1 MGYSTHKNSSMAQE
15 QNYQVNYTIN
25 VEATEGTRKV
35 QAFADS
41 IKSLILAKNDL
52 TPAVN
57 NIQKMMN
64 DVDKIFR
71 TKSGKKR
78 DYTYKMDINTSG
90 TEEKL
95 GRVKTLL
102 TEIRELSQG
111 IHLVINAGQTPLDS
125 KKIKSNAKTLL
136 DKKQSENRKA
146 EIEKNAAS
154 AVKTMM
160 ETQKRITKAVG
171 KVNAALVT
179 LEKGREV
186 NIKTDVAKQRLQEL
200 LGMLRQLKGACKMTM
215 GVQMGSPGKGTTSS
229 AIKATATSFHPPL
242 LYTPERPF
250 VLSQKA
256 SEKLQEKLI
265 TNRALAKE
273 KAERKRADEAARL
286 TTQRALIDAR
296 GKEWDR
302 QREVRAEEA
311 RQRKAKADAERALR
325 EKTRL
330 EQQDAA
336 RAVAAVQ
343 RQRRALATG
352 QTNKQRAAI
361 NRLQYVRTPSIRNLP
376 MMYMLNG
383 YAMYGFLKSELTKA
397 VEYSNIMTSAQSIL
411 RVADNDLTT
420 FENRFTK
427 MALYVRK
434 IGVETK
440 FTAVEVAGA
449 VKYLSMAGMG
459 IDTINESIR
468 PIVNLALIGDN
479 DVSQIADLAT
489 NIQTGYDIKNTSMG
503 SVADILA
510 STISRSNVNVIEMAE
525 SYKMAAGY
533 MRMAGIEF
541 SESAAAIGILGNMG
555 VKGTMAGTSLRAM
568 ATRFAKP
575 TRESQKVLDR
585 LGVKFT
591 EYRDIYGKQVEKLRP
606 LAEIF
611 EDLNKKG
618 ATVGDMQAIFG
629 KIGGNAAMMFVRNYD
644 QLRTLTVQNRGS
656 HGISGELAKVK
667 QDNTKGLW
675 AQVTSQLTES
685 FMQGYEVLEPVI
697 KSMLRDFL
705 TKFNAPEF
713 ARGLTSIGQSILNIL
728 SLLGNVAT
736 WMTRN
741 FHWIEPLVFSGFVA
755 TKLFKLAGALT
766 NIGIA
771 LGFIGKQS
779 AAGSVIQMVG
789 GLVGGGKGMT
799 FAGKRAIVSAL
810 SAAGVTGKG
819 AMRQALLSTGMGG
832 MMSRGAL
839 GLFSTQV
846 ATGNGLIGASASI
859 GALGTT
865 AVAATAGIAA
875 LVGALGWVAYKTWKV
890 KEAKDAVLEEIE
902 ANRKYRYPSIDAL
915 NKSLTETYKQAM
927 NAKKAVEELT
937 AGKTIEEGSGQ
948 KIGAFTGNW
957 WTAFLSSFGAAN
969 SSRYGGMQYSDYYN
983 FSDARQDDTRNAIR
997 TLAMKDSQGRINSA
1011 YAALGKART
1020 DVEIG
1025 AFIQNI
1031 RSNFGQDEKNLDKTL
1046 WSKDAKGK
1054 VVYKKGVGEMKE
1066 ADAYKLYD
1074 YALYMNTEVVPEI
1087 SRVATEYRRIMS
1099 SPASAQ
1105 ATLRANGFDFNL
1117 LAQKGFY
1124 QDKDGNW
1131 VQKALEKNATDKER
1145 EDALAGYQEVH
1156 NAVVNFTSSLRQTWG
1171 GSAEI
1176 AENIMRK
1183 AGFTPALTS
1192 NEPDEADKQPFNAND
1207 FSYRSGADDGM
1218 AGGNYSGTGKL
1229 SSAAPKQVIVNIT
1242 NLLSVEAINLLKN
1255 KDGQQE
1261 EVQNLK
1267 EQLSQLLIDVVHDF
1281 DASWNG

>member
-1 MGYSTHKNSSMAQE
+1 MSQE

-25 VEATEGTRKV
+25 VEATEGTKKV

-41 IKSLILAKNDL
+41 VKSLILAKNDL
-52 TPAVN
+52 TPAIK
-57 NIQKMMN
+57 NIQKMVN
-64 DVDKIFR
+64 EVDKIFR
-71 TKSGKKR
+71 TKGGKKR

-102 TEIRELSQG
+102 TEIGELSKG
-111 IHLVINAGQTPLDS
+111 ISLVINAGQAPLDT

-136 DKKQSENRKA
+136 DKKLSESRKA
-146 EIEKNAAS
+146 EIEKSAAAS
-154 AVKTMM
+154 VKTMM

-171 KVNAALVT
+171 KINAALVT

-186 NIKTDVAKQRLQEL
+186 NIKTDVAKERLKEL
-200 LGMLRQLKGACKMTM
+200 LGLMRQLKGASKMTM
-215 GVQMGSPGKGTTSS
+215 GVQMGSPSSGKGNVLV
-229 AIKATATSFHPPL
+229 APQTANTLFHPPL
-242 LYTPERPF
+242 LYNPEKPY
-250 VLSQKA
+250 VLSPKA
-256 SEKLQEKLI
+256 SEKLQEKLA
-265 TNRALAKE
+265 TNRELAKQ
-273 KAERKRADEAARL
+273 KAEQRRADEAVRL
-286 TTQRALIDAR
+286 TTQKAVIEAK

-302 QREVRAEEA
+302 QRQVKANEA
-311 RQRKAKADAERALR
+311 AQRKAASDAARAIR

-330 EQQDAA
+330 EQQGAA
-336 RAVAAVQ
+336 RAVTAAQ
-343 RQRRALATG
+343 RQQRAVVTG

-397 VEYSNIMTSAQSIL
+397 VEYTNIMTSAQSIL

-459 IDTINESIR
+459 IDAINASIR

-510 STISRSNVNVIEMAE
+510 STVSRSNVNVMEMAE

-533 MRMAGIEF
+533 MRMAGVEF
-541 SESAAAIGILGNMG
+541 TESAAAIGILGNMG

-585 LGVKFT
+585 LGIKFT

-606 LAEIF
+606 LADIF

-656 HGISGELAKVK
+656 HGISSELAKVK

-685 FMQGYEVLEPVI
+685 FMQGYEVLEPII
-697 KSMLRDFL
+697 KSTLRDFL
-705 TKFNAPEF
+705 AKFSAPEF

-728 SLLGNVAT
+728 SLLGSVAS
-736 WMTRN
+736 WFTRN
-741 FHWIEPLVFSGFVA
+741 FHWIEPLLFSGFVA

-832 MMSRGAL
+832 MVSRGAL

-846 ATGNGLIGASASI
+846 ATGNGLVGAGASI

-890 KEAKDAVLEEIE
+890 KEAKDAVLEEID

-937 AGKTIEEGSGQ
+937 AGKSIEEASGQ

-957 WTAFLSSFGAAN
+957 WTAFLSSFGAAH
-969 SSRYGGMQYSDYYN
+969 SGQYGGPQYDDFYN
-983 FSDARQDDTRNAIR
+983 FSDARQDDTREAIR
-997 TLAMKDSQGRINSA
+997 TLAKKDSQGRVNSA
-1011 YAALGKART
+1011 YAELGKART
-1020 DVEIG
+1020 DIEIG

-1031 RSNFGQDEKNLDKTL
+1031 RNKFGQDEKDLDNTL
-1046 WSKDAKGK
+1046 WTKDRNGK
-1054 VVYKKGVGEMKE
+1054 IIYKKGVGEMKE

-1074 YALYMNTEVVPEI
+1074 YAVYMNTKVVPEI
-1087 SRVATEYRRIMS
+1087 SRIAEEYRRIMS
-1099 SPASAQ
+1099 SPANAE
-1105 ATLRANGFDFNL
+1105 ATLRANGFDFDL
-1117 LAQKGFY
+1117 LTKNGFY
-1124 QDKDGNW
+1124 QDKEGRW
-1131 VQKALEKNATDKER
+1131 VQKALGKKATDKER
-1145 EDALAGYQEVH
+1145 ENALAGYQEVH

-1176 AENIMRK
+1176 AENIMQK
-1183 AGFTPALTS
+1183 AGFTTSLTS
-1192 NEPDEADKQPFNAND
+1192 NEPDEADPQPFNANG
-1207 FSYRSGADDGM
+1207 FSYHSGADDGL

-1242 NLLSVEAINLLKN
+1242 NLLSVEAINLLKS
-1255 KDGQQE
+1255 KEGQGE

-1267 EQLSQLLIDVVHDF
+1267 EQLAQALIDVVHDF
-1281 DASWNG
+1281 DSSWNG

>member
-1 MGYSTHKNSSMAQE
+1 MSQE

-25 VEATEGTRKV
+25 VEATEGTKKV

-41 IKSLILAKNDL
+41 VKNLILAKNDL
-52 TPAVN
+52 TPAIN
-57 NIQKMMN
+57 NIQKMVN
-64 DVDKIFR
+64 EVDKIFR

-102 TEIRELSQG
+102 TEIGDLSKG
-111 IHLVINAGQTPLDS
+111 INLVINAGQQPLES

-136 DKKQSENRKA
+136 DKKLSESRKA
-146 EIEKNAAS
+146 EIEKSAAS
-154 AVKTMM
+154 SVKTMM

-171 KVNAALVT
+171 KINAALVT

-186 NIKTDVAKQRLQEL
+186 NIKTDVAKERLKEL
-200 LGMLRQLKGACKMTM
+200 LGLMRQLKGASKMTM
-215 GVQMGSPGKGTTSS
+215 GVQMGSPSSGKGNVLV
-229 AIKATATSFHPPL
+229 APQTANPPFHPPL
-242 LYTPERPF
+242 LYNPEKPY
-250 VLSQKA
+250 VLSPKA
-256 SEKLQEKLI
+256 SEKLQEKLV
-265 TNRALAKE
+265 TNRELAKQ
-273 KAERKRADEAARL
+273 KAAQRRADEAARL
-286 TTQRALIDAR
+286 TTQKALIETK

-302 QREVRAEEA
+302 QRQVKADEA
-311 RQRKAKADAERALR
+311 AQRKAASDAARAIR

-330 EQQDAA
+330 EQQGAA
-336 RAVAAVQ
+336 RAVTAAQ
-343 RQRRALATG
+343 RQQRAVVTG

-397 VEYSNIMTSAQSIL
+397 VEYTNIMTSAQSIL

-459 IDTINESIR
+459 IDAINASIR

-489 NIQTGYDIKNTSMG
+489 NIQTGYDIKNSGMG

-510 STISRSNVNVIEMAE
+510 STVSRSNVNVMEMAE

-533 MRMAGIEF
+533 MRMAGVEF
-541 SESAAAIGILGNMG
+541 TESAAAIGILGNMG

-606 LAEIF
+606 LADIF

-656 HGISGELAKVK
+656 HGISSELAKVK

-685 FMQGYEVLEPVI
+685 FMQGYEVLEPII
-697 KSMLRDFL
+697 KSTLRDFL
-705 TKFNAPEF
+705 AKFSAPEF

-728 SLLGNVAT
+728 SLLGSVAS
-736 WMTRN
+736 WFTRN
-741 FHWIEPLVFSGFVA
+741 FHWIEPLLFSGFVA

-789 GLVGGGKGMT
+789 GLMGGGRGMS
-799 FAGKRAIVSAL
+799 FASKRAIVSAM
-810 SAAGVTGKG
+810 SAAGISGKG
-819 AMRQALLSTGMGG
+819 AMTQALLSSGMGG
-832 MMSRGAL
+832 LASRGAL

-846 ATGNGLIGASASI
+846 ATGNGLVGAGASI

-890 KEAKDAVLEEIE
+890 KEAKDAVLEEID

-937 AGKTIEEGSGQ
+937 AGKSIEEASGQ

-957 WTAFLSSFGAAN
+957 WTAFLSSFGAAHAGQ
-969 SSRYGGMQYSDYYN
+969 YGGPQYDDFYN
-983 FSDARQDDTRNAIR
+983 FSDARQDDTREAIR
-997 TLAMKDSQGRINSA
+997 TLAKKDSQGRVNSA
-1011 YAALGKART
+1011 YAELGKART
-1020 DVEIG
+1020 DIEIG

-1031 RSNFGQDEKNLDKTL
+1031 RSKFGQDEKKMDDTL
-1046 WSKDAKGK
+1046 WTKDRNGK
-1054 VVYKKGVGEMKE
+1054 IIYKKSVGEMKE

-1074 YALYMNTEVVPEI
+1074 YAVYMNTKVVPEI
-1087 SRVATEYRRIMS
+1087 SRIAEEYRRIMS
-1099 SPASAQ
+1099 SPANAE
-1105 ATLRANGFDFNL
+1105 ATLRANGFDFDL
-1117 LAQKGFY
+1117 LTKNGFY
-1124 QDKDGNW
+1124 QDKEGRW
-1131 VQKALEKNATDKER
+1131 VQKALGKKATDKER
-1145 EDALAGYQEVH
+1145 ENALAGYQEVH

-1176 AENIMRK
+1176 AENIMQK
-1183 AGFTPALTS
+1183 AGFTTSLTS
-1192 NEPDEADKQPFNAND
+1192 NEPDEADPQPFNANG
-1207 FSYRSGADDGM
+1207 FSYHSGADDGL

-1242 NLLSVEAINLLKN
+1242 NLLSVEAINLLKS
-1255 KDGQQE
+1255 KEGQGE

-1267 EQLSQLLIDVVHDF
+1267 EQLAQALIDVVHDF
-1281 DASWNG
+1281 DSSWNG

>member
-1 MGYSTHKNSSMAQE
+1 MSQE

-25 VEATEGTRKV
+25 VEATEGTKKV
-35 QAFADS
+35 QAFADAV
-41 IKSLILAKNDL
+41 KSLVTSKTYLPDSVKAISQAM
-52 TPAVN
+52 T
-57 NIQKMMN
+57 NI
-64 DVDKIFR
+64 DKLFR

-95 GRVKTLL
+95 GRVKALL
-102 TEIRELSQG
+102 TEIGELSKG
-111 IHLVINAGQTPLDS
+111 INLVINAGQAPLDS

-136 DKKQSENRKA
+136 DKKLSETRKA
-146 EIEKNAAS
+146 EIEKNASA

-160 ETQKRITKAVG
+160 DTQKRITKAVG

-200 LGMLRQLKGACKMTM
+200 LGMMRELKGACKMTL
-215 GVQMGSPGKGTTSS
+215 GVQMGSPGKGTEVPTQGAGFS
-229 AIKATATSFHPPL
+229 SFHPPL
-242 LYTPERPF
+242 LYPSEPAYT
-250 VLSQKA
+250 LSPKA
-256 SEKLQEKLI
+256 SAKLQEKLA
-265 TNRALAKE
+265 TNRALAKQKSE
-273 KAERKRADEAARL
+273 QRTEQKRADEAVHLA
-286 TTQRALIDAR
+286 TQRALIEAK

-302 QREVRAEEA
+302 QREVKAEEA
-311 RQRKAKADAERALR
+311 RQRKAKAEAERAAR

-330 EQQDAA
+330 EQQNAA
-336 RAVAAVQ
+336 RAVTAVQ
-343 RQRRALATG
+343 HQRRALVTG

-361 NRLQYVRTPSIRNLP
+361 NRLQYVRTPSLRNLP

-383 YAMYGFLKSELTKA
+383 YAMYGFLKSELAKA

-533 MRMAGIEF
+533 LRMAGVEF
-541 SESAAAIGILGNMG
+541 TESAAAIGILGNMG

-575 TRESQKVLDR
+575 TKESQKVLDR

-591 EYRDIYGKQVEKLRP
+591 EYRDVYGKQVEKLRP

-685 FMQGYEVLEPVI
+685 FMQGYEVLEPLI
-697 KSMLRDFL
+697 KSTLRDFL
-705 TKFNAPEF
+705 SKFNAPEF
-713 ARGLTSIGQSILNIL
+713 ARGIASIGQSIFNIL

-741 FHWIEPLVFSGFVA
+741 FHWIEPLLFSGFVA

-779 AAGSVIQMVG
+779 AAGSMIQLVG
-789 GLVGGGKGMT
+789 GLAGGGKGVS
-799 FAGKRAIVSAL
+799 FASKRAIVSAL
-810 SAAGVTGKG
+810 SAAGISGKG
-819 AMRQALLSTGMGG
+819 AMRQALLSSGMGG

-846 ATGNGLIGASASI
+846 ATGNGLIGAGASI

-890 KEAKDAVLEEIE
+890 KEAKDAVLEEIDR
-902 ANRKYRYPSIDAL
+902 NRKYRYPSIDAL
-915 NKSLTETYKQAM
+915 NTSLTETYKQAM
-927 NAKKAVEELT
+927 NAKKAVDELT
-937 AGKTIEEGSGQ
+937 AGKTIEEASGQ

-957 WTAFLSSFGAAN
+957 WSAFLSSFGAAN
-969 SSRYGGMQYSDYYN
+969 ARYGGPQYSDFYN
-983 FSDARQDDTRNAIR
+983 FSDARQDDTRQAIR
-997 TLAMKDSQGRINSA
+997 TLAKKDSQARVNSA
-1011 YAALGKART
+1011 YAELGKART
-1020 DVEIG
+1020 DIEIG

-1031 RSNFGQDEKNLDKTL
+1031 RSKFGQDENKLDKTL
-1046 WSKDAKGK
+1046 WTKDAKGK
-1054 VVYKKGVGEMKE
+1054 IIYKKGIGDLKE
-1066 ADAYKLYD
+1066 AEAYKLYD
-1074 YALYMNTEVVPEI
+1074 YALYMNTEVVPEVTRI
-1087 SRVATEYRRIMS
+1087 AEEYRRIMS
-1099 SPASAQ
+1099 SPEAARG
-1105 ATLRANGFDFNL
+1105 TLRAGGFDFDL
-1117 LAQKGFY
+1117 LTKHNFY

-1131 VQKALEKNATDKER
+1131 VQKALGKNATDKER
-1145 EDALAGYQEVH
+1145 ENALAGYQEVH
-1156 NAVVNFTSSLRQTWG
+1156 HAVVNFTSSLRQTWG

-1183 AGFTPALTS
+1183 AGFPSSLTS
-1192 NEPDEADKQPFNAND
+1192 NEPDEADTQPFNANN
-1207 FSYRSGADDGM
+1207 FSYQAGADDGM

-1242 NLLSVEAINLLKN
+1242 NLLSVEAINLLKS
-1255 KDGQQE
+1255 KEGQQE

-1267 EQLSQLLIDVVHDF
+1267 EQLCELLIDVVHDF

>member
-1 MGYSTHKNSSMAQE
+1 MSQE

-25 VEATEGTRKV
+25 VEATEGTKKV

-41 IKSLILAKNDL
+41 VKNLILAKNDL
-52 TPAVN
+52 TPAIN
-57 NIQKMMN
+57 NIQKMVN
-64 DVDKIFR
+64 EVDKIFR

-102 TEIRELSQG
+102 TEIGDLSKG
-111 IHLVINAGQTPLDS
+111 INLVINAGQQPLES

-136 DKKQSENRKA
+136 DKKLSESRKA
-146 EIEKNAAS
+146 EIEKSAAAS
-154 AVKTMM
+154 VKTMM

-171 KVNAALVT
+171 KINAALVT

-186 NIKTDVAKQRLQEL
+186 NIKTDVAKERLKEL
-200 LGMLRQLKGACKMTM
+200 LGLMRQLKGASKMTM
-215 GVQMGSPGKGTTSS
+215 GVQMGSPSSGKGNVLV
-229 AIKATATSFHPPL
+229 APQTANTLFHPPL
-242 LYTPERPF
+242 LYNPEKPY
-250 VLSQKA
+250 VLSPKA
-256 SEKLQEKLI
+256 SEKLQEKLV
-265 TNRALAKE
+265 TNRELAKQ
-273 KAERKRADEAARL
+273 KAEQRRADEAVRL
-286 TTQRALIDAR
+286 TTQKALIETK

-302 QREVRAEEA
+302 QRQVKADEA
-311 RQRKAKADAERALR
+311 AQRKAASDAARAIR

-330 EQQDAA
+330 EQQGAA
-336 RAVAAVQ
+336 RAVTAAQ
-343 RQRRALATG
+343 RQQRAVVTG

-397 VEYSNIMTSAQSIL
+397 VEYTNIMTSAQSIL

-459 IDTINESIR
+459 IDAINASIR

-489 NIQTGYDIKNTSMG
+489 NIQTGYDIKNSGMG

-510 STISRSNVNVIEMAE
+510 STVSRSNVNVMEMAE

-533 MRMAGIEF
+533 MRMAGVEF
-541 SESAAAIGILGNMG
+541 TESAAAIGILGNMG

-606 LAEIF
+606 LADIF

-656 HGISGELAKVK
+656 HGISSELAKVK

-685 FMQGYEVLEPVI
+685 FMQGYEVLEPII
-697 KSMLRDFL
+697 KSTLRDFL
-705 TKFNAPEF
+705 AKFSAPEF

-728 SLLGNVAT
+728 SLLGSVAS
-736 WMTRN
+736 WFTRN
-741 FHWIEPLVFSGFVA
+741 FHWIEPLLFSGFVA

-789 GLVGGGKGMT
+789 GLMGGGRGMS
-799 FAGKRAIVSAL
+799 FASKRAIVSAM
-810 SAAGVTGKG
+810 SAAGISGKG
-819 AMRQALLSTGMGG
+819 AMTQALLSSGMGG
-832 MMSRGAL
+832 LASRGAL

-846 ATGNGLIGASASI
+846 ATGNGLVGAGASI

-890 KEAKDAVLEEIE
+890 KEAKDAVLEEID

-927 NAKKAVEELT
+927 NARKAVEELT
-937 AGKTIEEGSGQ
+937 AGKSIEEASGQ

-957 WTAFLSSFGAAN
+957 WTAFLSSFGAAH
-969 SSRYGGMQYSDYYN
+969 SGQYGGPQYDDFYN
-983 FSDARQDDTRNAIR
+983 FSDARQDDTREAIR
-997 TLAMKDSQGRINSA
+997 TLAKKDSQSRVNSA
-1011 YAALGKART
+1011 YAELGKART
-1020 DVEIG
+1020 DIEIG

-1031 RSNFGQDEKNLDKTL
+1031 RSKFGQDEKNLDNTL
-1046 WSKDAKGK
+1046 WTKDRNGK
-1054 VVYKKGVGEMKE
+1054 IIYKKGVGEMKE

-1074 YALYMNTEVVPEI
+1074 YAV
-1087 SRVATEYRRIMS
+1087 
-1099 SPASAQ
+1099 
-1105 ATLRANGFDFNL
+1105 
-1117 LAQKGFY
+1117 
-1124 QDKDGNW
+1124 
-1131 VQKALEKNATDKER
+1131 
-1145 EDALAGYQEVH
+1145 
-1156 NAVVNFTSSLRQTWG
+1156 
-1171 GSAEI
+1171 
-1176 AENIMRK
+1176 
-1183 AGFTPALTS
+1183 
-1192 NEPDEADKQPFNAND
+1192 
-1207 FSYRSGADDGM
+1207 
-1218 AGGNYSGTGKL
+1218 
-1229 SSAAPKQVIVNIT
+1229 
-1242 NLLSVEAINLLKN
+1242 
-1255 KDGQQE
+1255 
-1261 EVQNLK
+1261 
-1267 EQLSQLLIDVVHDF
+1267 
-1281 DASWNG
+1281 

>member
-1 MGYSTHKNSSMAQE
+1 M
-15 QNYQVNYTIN
+15 I
-25 VEATEGTRKV
+25 EAK
-35 QAFADS
+35 
-41 IKSLILAKNDL
+41 
-52 TPAVN
+52 
-57 NIQKMMN
+57 
-64 DVDKIFR
+64 
-71 TKSGKKR
+71 
-78 DYTYKMDINTSG
+78 
-90 TEEKL
+90 
-95 GRVKTLL
+95 
-102 TEIRELSQG
+102 
-111 IHLVINAGQTPLDS
+111 
-125 KKIKSNAKTLL
+125 
-136 DKKQSENRKA
+136 
-146 EIEKNAAS
+146 
-154 AVKTMM
+154 
-160 ETQKRITKAVG
+160 
-171 KVNAALVT
+171 
-179 LEKGREV
+179 
-186 NIKTDVAKQRLQEL
+186 
-200 LGMLRQLKGACKMTM
+200 
-215 GVQMGSPGKGTTSS
+215 
-229 AIKATATSFHPPL
+229 
-242 LYTPERPF
+242 
-250 VLSQKA
+250 
-256 SEKLQEKLI
+256 
-265 TNRALAKE
+265 
-273 KAERKRADEAARL
+273 
-286 TTQRALIDAR
+286 

-302 QREVRAEEA
+302 QRQVKANEA
-311 RQRKAKADAERALR
+311 AQRKAASDAARAIR

-330 EQQDAA
+330 EQQGAA
-336 RAVAAVQ
+336 RAVTAAQ
-343 RQRRALATG
+343 RQQRAVVTG

-397 VEYSNIMTSAQSIL
+397 VEYTNIMTSAQSIL

-459 IDTINESIR
+459 IDAINASIR

-489 NIQTGYDIKNTSMG
+489 NIQIGYDIKNSGMG

-510 STISRSNVNVIEMAE
+510 STVSRSNVNVMEMAE

-533 MRMAGIEF
+533 MRMAGVEF
-541 SESAAAIGILGNMG
+541 TESAAAIGILGNMG

-606 LAEIF
+606 LADIF

-656 HGISGELAKVK
+656 HGISSELAKVK

-685 FMQGYEVLEPVI
+685 FMQGYEVLEPII
-697 KSMLRDFL
+697 KSTLRDFL
-705 TKFNAPEF
+705 AKFSAPEF

-728 SLLGNVAT
+728 SLLGSVAS
-736 WMTRN
+736 WFTRN
-741 FHWIEPLVFSGFVA
+741 FHWIEPLLFSGFVA

-789 GLVGGGKGMT
+789 GLMGGGRGMS
-799 FAGKRAIVSAL
+799 FASKRAIVSAM
-810 SAAGVTGKG
+810 SAAGISGKG
-819 AMRQALLSTGMGG
+819 AMTQALLSSGMGG
-832 MMSRGAL
+832 LASRGAL

-846 ATGNGLIGASASI
+846 ATGNGLVGAGASI

-890 KEAKDAVLEEIE
+890 KEAKDAVLEEID

-937 AGKTIEEGSGQ
+937 AGKSIEEASGQ

-957 WTAFLSSFGAAN
+957 WTAFLSSFGAAH
-969 SSRYGGMQYSDYYN
+969 SGQYGGPQYDDFYN
-983 FSDARQDDTRNAIR
+983 FSDARQDDTREAIR
-997 TLAMKDSQGRINSA
+997 TLAKKDSQSRVNSA
-1011 YAALGKART
+1011 YAELGKART
-1020 DVEIG
+1020 DIEIG
-1025 AFIQNI
+1025 AFVQNI
-1031 RSNFGQDEKNLDKTL
+1031 RSKFGQDEKNLDNTL
-1046 WSKDAKGK
+1046 WTKDRNGK
-1054 VVYKKGVGEMKE
+1054 IIYKKGVGEMKE

-1074 YALYMNTEVVPEI
+1074 YAVYMNTKVVPEI
-1087 SRVATEYRRIMS
+1087 SRIAGEYRRIMS
-1099 SPASAQ
+1099 SPANAE
-1105 ATLRANGFDFNL
+1105 ATLRANGFDFDL
-1117 LAQKGFY
+1117 LTKNGFY
-1124 QDKDGNW
+1124 QDKEGRW
-1131 VQKALEKNATDKER
+1131 VQKALGKKATDKER
-1145 EDALAGYQEVH
+1145 ENALAGYQEVH
-1156 NAVVNFTSSLRQTWG
+1156 NG
-1171 GSAEI
+1171 GRE
-1176 AENIMRK
+1176 
-1183 AGFTPALTS
+1183 FHLFPASDLGRFGR
-1192 NEPDEADKQPFNAND
+1192 D
-1207 FSYRSGADDGM
+1207 SGKYHAK
-1218 AGGNYSGTGKL
+1218 SG
-1229 SSAAPKQVIVNIT
+1229 I
-1242 NLLSVEAINLLKN
+1242 
-1255 KDGQQE
+1255 
-1261 EVQNLK
+1261 
-1267 EQLSQLLIDVVHDF
+1267 HDF
-1281 DASWNG
+1281 AYFQ

>member
-1 MGYSTHKNSSMAQE
+1 MSQE

-25 VEATEGTRKV
+25 VEATEGTKKV

-41 IKSLILAKNDL
+41 VKNLILAKNDL
-52 TPAVN
+52 TPAIK
-57 NIQKMMN
+57 NIQKMVN
-64 DVDKIFR
+64 EVDKIFR
-71 TKSGKKR
+71 TKGGKKR

-102 TEIRELSQG
+102 TEIGELSKG
-111 IHLVINAGQTPLDS
+111 INLVINAGQAPLDT

-136 DKKQSENRKA
+136 DKKLSESRKA
-146 EIEKNAAS
+146 EIEKSAAAS
-154 AVKTMM
+154 VKTMM

-171 KVNAALVT
+171 KINAALVT

-186 NIKTDVAKQRLQEL
+186 NIKTDVAKERLKEL
-200 LGMLRQLKGACKMTM
+200 LGLMRQLKGASKMTM
-215 GVQMGSPGKGTTSS
+215 GVQMGSPSSGKGNVLV
-229 AIKATATSFHPPL
+229 APQTANTLFHPPL
-242 LYTPERPF
+242 LYNPEKPY
-250 VLSQKA
+250 VLSPKA
-256 SEKLQEKLI
+256 SEKLQEKLV
-265 TNRALAKE
+265 TNRELAKQ
-273 KAERKRADEAARL
+273 KAEQRRADEAVRL
-286 TTQRALIDAR
+286 TTQKAVIEAK

-302 QREVRAEEA
+302 QRQVKANEA
-311 RQRKAKADAERALR
+311 AQRKAASDAARAIR

-330 EQQDAA
+330 EQQGAA
-336 RAVAAVQ
+336 RAVTAAQLQQ
-343 RQRRALATG
+343 RAVVTG

-397 VEYSNIMTSAQSIL
+397 VEYTNIMTSAQSIL

-459 IDTINESIR
+459 IDAINASIR

-489 NIQTGYDIKNTSMG
+489 NIQIGYDIKNSGMG

-510 STISRSNVNVIEMAE
+510 STVSRSNVNVMEMAE

-533 MRMAGIEF
+533 MRMAGVEF
-541 SESAAAIGILGNMG
+541 TESAAAIGILGNMG

-606 LAEIF
+606 LADIF

-656 HGISGELAKVK
+656 HGISSELAKVK

-685 FMQGYEVLEPVI
+685 FMQGYEVLEPII
-697 KSMLRDFL
+697 KSTLRDFL
-705 TKFNAPEF
+705 AKFSAPEF

-728 SLLGNVAT
+728 SLLGSVAS
-736 WMTRN
+736 WFTRN
-741 FHWIEPLVFSGFVA
+741 FHWIEPLLFSGFVA

-789 GLVGGGKGMT
+789 GLMGGGRGMS
-799 FAGKRAIVSAL
+799 FASKRAIVSAM
-810 SAAGVTGKG
+810 SAAGISGKG
-819 AMRQALLSTGMGG
+819 AMTQALLSSGMGG
-832 MMSRGAL
+832 LASRGAL

-846 ATGNGLIGASASI
+846 ATGNGLVGAGASI

-890 KEAKDAVLEEIE
+890 KEAKDAVLEEID

-927 NAKKAVEELT
+927 NARKAVEELT
-937 AGKTIEEGSGQ
+937 AGKSIEEASGQ

-957 WTAFLSSFGAAN
+957 WTAFLSSFGAAH
-969 SSRYGGMQYSDYYN
+969 SGQYGGPQYDDFYN
-983 FSDARQDDTRNAIR
+983 FSDARQDDTREAIR
-997 TLAMKDSQGRINSA
+997 TLAKKDSQSRVNSA
-1011 YAALGKART
+1011 YAELGKART
-1020 DVEIG
+1020 DIEIG
-1025 AFIQNI
+1025 AFVQNI
-1031 RSNFGQDEKNLDKTL
+1031 RSKFGQDEKNLDNTL
-1046 WSKDAKGK
+1046 WTKDRNGK
-1054 VVYKKGVGEMKE
+1054 IIYKKGVGEMKE

-1074 YALYMNTEVVPEI
+1074 YAVYMNTKVVPEI
-1087 SRVATEYRRIMS
+1087 SRIAGEYRRIMS
-1099 SPASAQ
+1099 SPANAE
-1105 ATLRANGFDFNL
+1105 ATLRANGFDFDL
-1117 LAQKGFY
+1117 LTKNGFY
-1124 QDKDGNW
+1124 QDKEGRW
-1131 VQKALEKNATDKER
+1131 VQKALGKKATDKER
-1145 EDALAGYQEVH
+1145 ENALAGYQEVH

-1176 AENIMRK
+1176 AENIMQK
-1183 AGFTPALTS
+1183 AGFTTSLTS
-1192 NEPDEADKQPFNAND
+1192 NEPDEADPRPFNANG
-1207 FSYRSGADDGM
+1207 FSYHSGADDGL

-1242 NLLSVEAINLLKN
+1242 NLLSVEAINLLKS
-1255 KDGQQE
+1255 KEGQGE

-1267 EQLSQLLIDVVHDF
+1267 EQLAQALIDVVHDF
-1281 DASWNG
+1281 DSSWNG

>member
-1 MGYSTHKNSSMAQE
+1 MSQE

-25 VEATEGTRKV
+25 VEATEGTKKV

-41 IKSLILAKNDL
+41 VKNLILAKNDL
-52 TPAVN
+52 TPAIN
-57 NIQKMMN
+57 NIQKMVN
-64 DVDKIFR
+64 EVDKIFR

-102 TEIRELSQG
+102 TEIGDLSKG
-111 IHLVINAGQTPLDS
+111 INLVINAGQQPLES

-136 DKKQSENRKA
+136 DKKLSESRKA
-146 EIEKNAAS
+146 EIEKSAAAS
-154 AVKTMM
+154 VKTMM

-171 KVNAALVT
+171 KINAALVT

-186 NIKTDVAKQRLQEL
+186 NIKTDVAKERLTEL
-200 LGMLRQLKGACKMTM
+200 LGLMRQLKGASKMTM
-215 GVQMGSPGKGTTSS
+215 GVQMGSPSSGKGNVLV
-229 AIKATATSFHPPL
+229 APQTANTLFHPPL
-242 LYTPERPF
+242 LYNPEKPY
-250 VLSQKA
+250 VLSPKA
-256 SEKLQEKLI
+256 SEKLQEKLV
-265 TNRALAKE
+265 TNRELAKQ
-273 KAERKRADEAARL
+273 KAEQRRADEAVRL
-286 TTQRALIDAR
+286 TTQKALIETK

-302 QREVRAEEA
+302 QRQVKADEA
-311 RQRKAKADAERALR
+311 AQRKAASDAARAIR

-330 EQQDAA
+330 EQQGAA
-336 RAVAAVQ
+336 RAVTAAQ
-343 RQRRALATG
+343 RQQRAVVTG

-397 VEYSNIMTSAQSIL
+397 VEYTNIMTSAQSIL

-459 IDTINESIR
+459 IDAINASIR

-489 NIQTGYDIKNTSMG
+489 NIQTGYDIKNSGMG

-510 STISRSNVNVIEMAE
+510 STVSRSNVNVMEMAE

-533 MRMAGIEF
+533 MRMAGVEF
-541 SESAAAIGILGNMG
+541 TESAAAIGILGNMG

-606 LAEIF
+606 LADIF

-656 HGISGELAKVK
+656 HGISSELAKVK

-685 FMQGYEVLEPVI
+685 FMQGYEVLEPII
-697 KSMLRDFL
+697 KSTLRDFL
-705 TKFNAPEF
+705 AKFSAPEF

-728 SLLGNVAT
+728 SLLGSVAS
-736 WMTRN
+736 WFTRN
-741 FHWIEPLVFSGFVA
+741 FHWIEPLLFSGFVA

-789 GLVGGGKGMT
+789 GLMGGGRGMS
-799 FAGKRAIVSAL
+799 FASKRAIVSAM
-810 SAAGVTGKG
+810 SAAGISGKG
-819 AMRQALLSTGMGG
+819 AMTQALLSSGMGG
-832 MMSRGAL
+832 LASRGAL

-846 ATGNGLIGASASI
+846 ATGNGLVGAGASI

-890 KEAKDAVLEEIE
+890 KEAKDAVLEEID

-927 NAKKAVEELT
+927 NARKAVEELT
-937 AGKTIEEGSGQ
+937 AGKSIEEASGQ

-957 WTAFLSSFGAAN
+957 WTAFLSSFGAAH
-969 SSRYGGMQYSDYYN
+969 SGQYGGPQYDDFYN
-983 FSDARQDDTRNAIR
+983 FSDARQDDTREAIR
-997 TLAMKDSQGRINSA
+997 TLAKKDSQSRVNSA
-1011 YAALGKART
+1011 YAELGKART
-1020 DVEIG
+1020 DIEIG

-1031 RSNFGQDEKNLDKTL
+1031 RSKFGQDEKNLDNTL
-1046 WSKDAKGK
+1046 WTKDRNGK
-1054 VVYKKGVGEMKE
+1054 IIYKKGVGEMKE

-1074 YALYMNTEVVPEI
+1074 YAVYMNTKVVPEI
-1087 SRVATEYRRIMS
+1087 SRIAGEYRRIMS
-1099 SPASAQ
+1099 SPANAE
-1105 ATLRANGFDFNL
+1105 ATLRANGFDFDL
-1117 LAQKGFY
+1117 LTKNGFY
-1124 QDKDGNW
+1124 QDKEGRW
-1131 VQKALEKNATDKER
+1131 VQKALGKKATDKER
-1145 EDALAGYQEVH
+1145 ENALAGYQEVH

-1176 AENIMRK
+1176 AENIMQK
-1183 AGFTPALTS
+1183 AGFTTSLTS
-1192 NEPDEADKQPFNAND
+1192 NEPDEADPQPFNANG
-1207 FSYRSGADDGM
+1207 FSYHSGADDGL

-1242 NLLSVEAINLLKN
+1242 NLLSVEAINLLKS
-1255 KDGQQE
+1255 KEGQGE

-1267 EQLSQLLIDVVHDF
+1267 EQLAQALIDVVHDF
-1281 DASWNG
+1281 DSSWNG